1 MIVLDTNVVS
11 EALKPGRDPA
21 VIAWLDQQSVE
32 TLFLSATSLAEL
44 LIGIAIMPDGKRKST
59 ISAALDSLI
68 TRLFD
73 TRILPFD
80 EGAAMAYSQLVSA
93 ARAQGKAISMPDG
106 KLALSPVCII
116 SAWQRATLHRFKL
129 LGCPLSTHGQHL
141 KFRRGAGCPI

>member
-93 ARAQGKAISMPDG
+93 ARAQGKAVSMPDG
-106 KLALSPVCII
+106 QIGAVASVHNFTVATRDVAPFQALGVPVIDPWT
-116 SAWQRATLHRFKL
+116 A
-129 LGCPLSTHGQHL
+129 P
-141 KFRRGAGCPI
+141 

>member
-68 TRLFD
+68 SRLFD

-80 EGAAMAYSQLVSA
+80 EGAAMAYSELVSA
-93 ARAQGKAISMPDG
+93 ARAQGKAVSMPDG
-106 KLALSPVCII
+106 QIGAVASVHNFTVATRDVAPFQALGVPVIDPWT
-116 SAWQRATLHRFKL
+116 A
-129 LGCPLSTHGQHL
+129 P
-141 KFRRGAGCPI
+141 

>member
-68 TRLFD
+68 SRLFD

-93 ARAQGKAISMPDG
+93 ARAQGKAVSMPDG
-106 KLALSPVCII
+106 QIGAVASVHNFTVATRDVAPFQALGVPVIDPWT
-116 SAWQRATLHRFKL
+116 A
-129 LGCPLSTHGQHL
+129 P
-141 KFRRGAGCPI
+141 

>member
-68 TRLFD
+68 SRLFD

-80 EGAAMAYSQLVSA
+80 EGAAMAYSELVSA
-93 ARAQGKAISMPDG
+93 ARAQGKAVSMPDG
-106 KLALSPVCII
+106 QIGAVASVHNFTVATRDVAPFQALGLPVIDPWT
-116 SAWQRATLHRFKL
+116 A
-129 LGCPLSTHGQHL
+129 P
-141 KFRRGAGCPI
+141 

>member
-106 KLALSPVCII
+106 QIGAIASVHNFSVATRDLAPFQALGVPVIDPWT
-116 SAWQRATLHRFKL
+116 A
-129 LGCPLSTHGQHL
+129 P
-141 KFRRGAGCPI
+141 

>member
-44 LIGIAIMPDGKRKST
+44 LNGIAIMPGGKRKST

-68 TRLFD
+68 SRLFD
-73 TRILPFD
+73 SRILPFD

-93 ARAQGKAISMPDG
+93 ARAQGKAVSMPDG
-106 KLALSPVCII
+106 QIGAIASVHNFAVATRDVAPFKALGVPFIDPWT
-116 SAWQRATLHRFKL
+116 A
-129 LGCPLSTHGQHL
+129 P
-141 KFRRGAGCPI
+141 

>member
-106 KLALSPVCII
+106 QIGAIASVHNFSVATRDVAPFQALGVPVIDPWT
-116 SAWQRATLHRFKL
+116 A
-129 LGCPLSTHGQHL
+129 P
-141 KFRRGAGCPI
+141 

>member
-80 EGAAMAYSQLVSA
+80 EGAAVAYSQLVSA
-93 ARAQGKAISMPDG
+93 ARTQGKAVSMPDG
-106 KLALSPVCII
+106 QIGAVASVHNFTVATRDVAPFQALGVPVIDPWT
-116 SAWQRATLHRFKL
+116 A
-129 LGCPLSTHGQHL
+129 P
-141 KFRRGAGCPI
+141 

>member
-59 ISAALDSLI
+59 IRAALDLLI
-68 TRLFD
+68 SRLFD

-93 ARAQGKAISMPDG
+93 ARAQGKAVSMPDG
-106 KLALSPVCII
+106 QIGAIASVHNFTVATRDVAPFQALGLPVIDPWT
-116 SAWQRATLHRFKL
+116 A
-129 LGCPLSTHGQHL
+129 P
-141 KFRRGAGCPI
+141 